1 MFETLSNFFTSEG
14 FEPHGH
20 CFLWQRPLLWLYIA
34 SDSLIAI
41 SYYLIPVALVIF
53 VRKGR
58 DLAFNW
64 MFLMFSAFIFA
75 CGTTHLMGI
84 WKLWEPVYWLDGSI
98 EAITA
103 GLSVATAATLWPLI
117 PQALALPSPR
127 SLEMVNQEL
136 QQQIAERELA
146 AQKLRETE
154 TLFRSLL
161 ESAPDAMVIVDAQGM
176 ITLINSQTEKLFG
189 YDRKELLG
197 KPVERLVPARFRDR
211 HKDHRGLFTKNPHV
225 RPMGTGMELFAVRR
239 DGSEFPVEISLSPI
253 ATGREVLMSAAIRDI
268 TERKQAER
276 LLQEKERLA
285 TLGTTAA
292 VFAHEIGNPL
302 NGISTSLQIVKSI
315 LETAHKI
322 DPALQETL
330 EIAFQEVQRLAT
342 LLSDYRTFARPQRLN
357 LRPADL
363 TQIIEEVLSAQ
374 LPMYRATKIALQT
387 QLENVPG
394 MIVDREKI
402 KQVILNLCKNAVEA
416 MPNGGTLIV
425 KANASEGGVILEVTD
440 TGEGIAPGVDVF
452 QLFRTTKPEGTGLGL
467 PIVQQIISDHKGTIT
482 YRSEIGKGT
491 TFTIVLPVG
500 ILNEGDAK
508 TEPSNDS
515 SLPRN
520 L

>member
-1 MFETLSNFFTSEG
+1 MFETLSNLFTSEG

-41 SYYLIPVALVIF
+41 SYYIIPIALVIF
-53 VRKGR
+53 VRKR
-58 DLAFNW
+58 EDLAFNW
-64 MFLMFSAFIFA
+64 IFLMFSAFIFA
-75 CGTTHLMGI
+75 CGTTHVMGI

-98 EAITA
+98 KAITA

-117 PQALALPSPR
+117 PRALALPSPS
-127 SLEMVNQEL
+127 SLELVNQEL
-136 QQQIAERELA
+136 QQQIVERELA

-176 ITLINSQTEKLFG
+176 ITLVNSQTERLFG

-197 KPVERLVPARFRDR
+197 KPVEQLVPARFRER
-211 HKDHRGLFTKNPHV
+211 HQDHRGLFAKNPHV

-253 ATGREVLMSAAIRDI
+253 ATGRESLMSAAIRDI

-315 LETAHKI
+315 LGTDKI
-322 DPALQETL
+322 EPVLHETL

-342 LLSDYRTFARPQRLN
+342 LLTDYRTFARPQRLN
-357 LRPADL
+357 LRRADL

-374 LPMYRATKIALQT
+374 LPTYRATKIALQT
-387 QLENVPG
+387 RLENVPA
-394 MIVDREKI
+394 ILVDPEKI

-416 MPNGGTLIV
+416 MPNGGSLTV
-425 KANASEGGVILEVTD
+425 KASGSEGGVILEVTD
-440 TGEGIAPGVDVF
+440 TGEGIAHGVDVF

-491 TFTIVLPVG
+491 TFTIVLPAGV
-500 ILNEGDAK
+500 LNGGDGA
-508 TEPSNDS
+508 EPASNPP
-515 SLPRN
+515 LLRN

>member
-1 MFETLSNFFTSEG
+1 
-14 FEPHGH
+14 
-20 CFLWQRPLLWLYIA
+20 
-34 SDSLIAI
+34 
-41 SYYLIPVALVIF
+41 
-53 VRKGR
+53 
-58 DLAFNW
+58 
-64 MFLMFSAFIFA
+64 
-75 CGTTHLMGI
+75 
-84 WKLWEPVYWLDGSI
+84 
-98 EAITA
+98 
-103 GLSVATAATLWPLI
+103 
-117 PQALALPSPR
+117 
-127 SLEMVNQEL
+127 
-136 QQQIAERELA
+136 
-146 AQKLRETE
+146 
-154 TLFRSLL
+154 
-161 ESAPDAMVIVDAQGM
+161 
-176 ITLINSQTEKLFG
+176 
-189 YDRKELLG
+189 
-197 KPVERLVPARFRDR
+197 
-211 HKDHRGLFTKNPHV
+211 
-225 RPMGTGMELFAVRR
+225 
-239 DGSEFPVEISLSPI
+239 
-253 ATGREVLMSAAIRDI
+253 
-268 TERKQAER
+268 
-276 LLQEKERLA
+276 
-285 TLGTTAA
+285 LGTTAA

-374 LPMYRATKIALQT
+374 LSMYRATKIALQT

>member
-53 VRKGR
+53 VRKRR

-98 EAITA
+98 KAITA

-146 AQKLRETE
+146 VQKLRETE

-161 ESAPDAMVIVDAQGM
+161 ESAPDAMVIVDAHGM
-176 ITLINSQTEKLFG
+176 ITLINSQTERLFG

-197 KPVERLVPARFRDR
+197 KPVERLVPARFRER
-211 HKDHRGLFTKNPHV
+211 HQDHRGLFAKNPHV

-330 EIAFQEVQRLAT
+330 EIAFQEVQRLGNLAFRLSHVCAT
-342 LLSDYRTFARPQRLN
+342 S
-357 LRPADL
+357 
-363 TQIIEEVLSAQ
+363 EAQ
-374 LPMYRATKIALQT
+374 P
-387 QLENVPG
+387 
-394 MIVDREKI
+394 
-402 KQVILNLCKNAVEA
+402 
-416 MPNGGTLIV
+416 
-425 KANASEGGVILEVTD
+425 
-440 TGEGIAPGVDVF
+440 APG
-452 QLFRTTKPEGTGLGL
+452 
-467 PIVQQIISDHKGTIT
+467 
-482 YRSEIGKGT
+482 
-491 TFTIVLPVG
+491 
-500 ILNEGDAK
+500 
-508 TEPSNDS
+508 
-515 SLPRN
+515 
-520 L
+520 

>member
-1 MFETLSNFFTSEG
+1 MFETLSSFFTSEG

-20 CFLWQRPLLWLYIA
+20 YFLWQRSLLWLYVA

-41 SYYLIPVALVIF
+41 SYYIIPIALVIF
-53 VRKGR
+53 VRKR
-58 DLAFNW
+58 QDLAFNW

-75 CGTTHLMGI
+75 CGTTHLLGI
-84 WKLWEPVYWLDGSI
+84 WKLWEPVYWLDGSVK
-98 EAITA
+98 AITA
-103 GLSVATAATLWPLI
+103 GLSVATAATLWPMI

-127 SLEMVNQEL
+127 SLELVNQEL

-161 ESAPDAMVIVDAQGM
+161 ESAPDAMVIVDAQG
-176 ITLINSQTEKLFG
+176 LINLVNSQTEKLFG
-189 YDRKELLG
+189 YERKELLG
-197 KPVERLVPARFRDR
+197 KPVEHLVPARFRKR
-211 HKDHRGLFTKNPHV
+211 HQDHRGLFARNPHV

-253 ATGREVLMSAAIRDI
+253 ATGRELLMSAAIRDI
-268 TERKQAER
+268 TERKRAER

-315 LETAHKI
+315 LETDKI
-322 DPALQETL
+322 DPVLHETL

-357 LRPADL
+357 LRRGDV

-387 QLENVPG
+387 QLENLPA
-394 MIVDREKI
+394 ILVDPEKI

-416 MPNGGTLIV
+416 MPDGGSLTV
-425 KANASEGGVILEVTD
+425 KATGSEGGVTLEVTD
-440 TGEGIAPGVDVF
+440 TGEGIAHGLDVF
-452 QLFRTTKPEGTGLGL
+452 QLFRTTKPDGTGLGL

-491 TFTIVLPVG
+491 TFTIVLPAG
-500 ILNEGDAK
+500 DLIAADAK
-508 TEPSNDS
+508 AELSGDS
-515 SLPRN
+515 ALTKD

>member
-20 CFLWQRPLLWLYIA
+20 CFLWQRPLLWLYVA

-41 SYYLIPVALVIF
+41 SYYIIPIALVIF
-53 VRKGR
+53 VRKR
-58 DLAFNW
+58 QDLAFNCI
-64 MFLMFSAFIFA
+64 FLMFSAFIFA
-75 CGTTHLMGI
+75 CGTTHVMGI
-84 WKLWEPVYWLDGSI
+84 WKLWEPVYWLDGSVK
-98 EAITA
+98 AITA

-117 PQALALPSPR
+117 PQALALPSSR
-127 SLEMVNQEL
+127 SLELVNQEL

-161 ESAPDAMVIVDAQGM
+161 ESAPDAMVIVDAQG
-176 ITLINSQTEKLFG
+176 LISLVNSQTEKLFG
-189 YDRKELLG
+189 YERKELLG
-197 KPVERLVPARFRDR
+197 KPVEHLVPARFRKR
-211 HKDHRGLFTKNPHV
+211 HQDHRGLFARNPHV

-253 ATGREVLMSAAIRDI
+253 ATGRELLMSAAIRDI
-268 TERKQAER
+268 TERKRAER

-315 LETAHKI
+315 LEADKI
-322 DPALQETL
+322 DPVLHETL

-357 LRPADL
+357 LRPADV

-387 QLENVPG
+387 QLENLPA
-394 MIVDREKI
+394 ILVDPEKI

-416 MPNGGTLIV
+416 MPNGGSLTV
-425 KANASEGGVILEVTD
+425 KATGSEGGVILEVTD
-440 TGEGIAPGVDVF
+440 TGEGIAHGLDVF
-452 QLFRTTKPEGTGLGL
+452 QLFRTTKPDGTGLGL

-482 YRSEIGKGT
+482 YRSEMGKGT
-491 TFTIVLPVG
+491 TFIVVLPVG
-500 ILNEGDAK
+500 VLAAGDANA
-508 TEPSNDS
+508 EPSINS
-515 SLPRN
+515 QLPRI